1 MHSKKKKMSVSST
14 TKRTASTRTDSSR
27 KLNAR
32 SIIFLSATTF
42 LRCRRAIAP
51 RKTAVAFRAPSG
63 YKEVTAGLGLR
74 RGDGRR
80 CSRWV
85 DKEVPA
91 GLGRRRGD
99 GRRCSRWWIPEE
111 NVCENFL
118 RLLCMFAR
126 AGSPNYTR
134 WSVQGGLHQA
144 NGSLDFSSAVR
155 VV

>member
-1 MHSKKKKMSVSST
+1 MGTSGPCRHLLGLCRRQISKMKFSCHDWLCFSQ
-14 TKRTASTRTDSSR
+14 
-27 KLNAR
+27 
-32 SIIFLSATTF
+32 F
-42 LRCRRAIAP
+42 RRAIAP

-63 YKEVTAGLGLR
+63 YKEVTAGLGRR

-144 NGSLDFSSAVR
+144 NRSLDFSSAVR